1 MAKIDKLGRLGIPQ
15 NLRER
20 YGIKGDATDVSL
32 TDTGNGILIKPL
44 ENKYTIDDT
53 QMKVLRELYIMLD
66 NSDLLDTYV
75 NEVMSK
81 ITRKSE
87 SKCAKCG
94 ANLYLNADNT
104 LKCYNCKGE

>member
-1 MAKIDKLGRLGIPQ
+1 MARIDKLGRLGIPQ

-20 YGIKGDATDVSL
+20 YGINGDVTEVSV

-44 ENKYTIDDT
+44 ENKYTIDDS

-66 NSDLLDTYV
+66 NSGLLDSYID
-75 NEVMSK
+75 EVLSK
-81 ITRKSE
+81 MLRKSE
-87 SKCAKCG
+87 SKCAKCD